1 MDTAFFLA
9 SKLVGLAL
17 RVEFWLL
24 VLLVIGLWRRWA
36 RGLALAAIVALAF
49 FPLGAPLVRA
59 LEMQHPPNPALPAQI
74 DGIIVLGG
82 GEHTTAFQLFD
93 QPGMNHAGERLTA
106 GAALALAHPEA
117 RLIFTGGTSD
127 IGGRRDHTVPAR
139 MTIALW
145 QSLGLDPARI
155 EIEDRS
161 RTTAENARLLHEVL
175 SPQPGQSWILVTS
188 AWHMPRALDSFE
200 RAGWE
205 GLTPWPVDYR
215 AAGRG
220 VGFKL
225 DLAEHLDELNLAL
238 KEIVGALG
246 YRLAGR

>member
-1 MDTAFFLA
+1 MDTAFFLL
-9 SKLVGLAL
+9 SKLVGLL
-17 RVEFWLL
+17 LHIELWLL
-24 VLLVIGLWRRWA
+24 ALLGLGLWKRWA
-36 RGLALAAIVALAF
+36 RIAGVLALAALAF

-59 LEMQHPPNPALPAQI
+59 LEMQHPPEPALPAQI

-82 GEHTTAFQLFD
+82 AEHTTAFRLFD

-127 IGGRRDHTVPAR
+127 VAGQDDNTVPAR
-139 MTIALW
+139 MTVALW
-145 QSLGLDPARI
+145 DSLGIDPARI

-161 RTTAENARLLHEVL
+161 RTTAENARLLHDAL
-175 SPQPGQSWILVTS
+175 APQPGQSWLLVTS
-188 AWHMPRALDSFE
+188 AWHMPRALATFQ
-200 RAGWE
+200 RAGWD
-205 GLTPWPVDYR
+205 GLTLWPVDYR

-225 DLAEHLDELNLAL
+225 DFAEHLDELNLAL
-238 KEIVGALG
+238 KEFVGALG

>member
-9 SKLVGLAL
+9 SKLLGLAL
-17 RVEFWLL
+17 KVEFWLL
-24 VLLVIGLWRRWA
+24 VLLVIGLWRLWA
-36 RGLALAAIVALAF
+36 RVLALGAIAALAL
-49 FPLGAPLVRA
+49 FPLGAPLLRS
-59 LEMQHPPNPALPAQI
+59 LEMQHRANPALPDRI

-82 GEHTTAFQLFD
+82 GEHTTAFQLFGL
-93 QPGMNHAGERLTA
+93 PGMNHAGERLTA

-139 MTIALW
+139 MTVALW
-145 QSLGLDPARI
+145 ESLGVDPARI

-161 RTTAENARLLHEVL
+161 RTTAENARLLHAAL
-175 SPQPGQSWILVTS
+175 APQPGQSWLLVTS
-188 AWHMPRALDSFE
+188 AWHMPRALASFE
-200 RAGWE
+200 RAGWQ
-205 GLTPWPVDYR
+205 GLTPWPVDFR

-220 VGFKL
+220 VGLKL
-225 DLAEHLDELNLAL
+225 DLAEHLDELNLAI
-238 KEIVGALG
+238 KEMVGALA

>member
-1 MDTAFFLA
+1 MDTAFFLV
-9 SKLVGLAL
+9 SKLVGLL
-17 RVEFWLL
+17 LHVELWLL
-24 VLLVIGLWRRWA
+24 ALLALGLWRRWA
-36 RGLALAAIVALAF
+36 RIAGVLALAALAF
-49 FPLGAPLVRA
+49 LPLGAPLVRA
-59 LEMQHPPNPALPAQI
+59 LEMQHPPHPALPDRI

-82 GEHTTAFQLFD
+82 GEHTTAFLLFD
-93 QPGMNHAGERLTA
+93 QPGTNHAGERLTA

-127 IGGRRDHTVPAR
+127 IAGTRDNSTPAR
-139 MTIALW
+139 MTVALW
-145 QSLGLDPARI
+145 GSLGLDPARI

-161 RTTAENARLLHEVL
+161 RTTAENARLLHEVMA
-175 SPQPGQSWILVTS
+175 PQPGQSWILVTS
-188 AWHMPRALDSFE
+188 AWHMPRAVATFQ

-225 DLAEHLDELNLAL
+225 DLAEHVEELNLAL
-238 KEIVGALG
+238 KEMVGALG